1 MSTRRQMEITPELM
15 LRAYR
20 IGLFPMAESR
30 DAQTL
35 YWLDPEQRGVIP
47 LEEFHLPRRLARRV
61 RQSPYAVTADTAF
74 EAVIDACA
82 APRPNSN
89 DSWINEEIRRLFLAL
104 HAQGHAHSLEAWRE
118 GELVGGLYGVALGA
132 AFFGESMFSRAD
144 DASKIALVHLVAR
157 LRLGGFTL
165 LDAQFQTEHLAQFG
179 TREVPR
185 NLYKQLLADAVEK
198 PAEFQA
204 APEPAI
210 LAAELERM
218 RQKPG

>member
-61 RQSPYAVTADTAF
+61 RQAPYVITADREF

-82 APRPNSN
+82 APRPNST

-104 HAQGHAHSLEAWRE
+104 HNQGHAHSLEAWRD
-118 GELVGGLYGVALGA
+118 GTLVGGLYGVALGG

-185 NLYKQLLADAVEK
+185 TLYKQLLTEAVEK
-198 PAEFQA
+198 PARFLA
-204 APEPAI
+204 TPEPA
-210 LAAELERM
+210 LLTAELERM

>member
-61 RQSPYAVTADTAF
+61 RQSPYAITADREF

-89 DSWINEEIRRLFLAL
+89 DSWINAEIRRLFLAL
-104 HAQGHAHSLEAWRE
+104 HTQGHAHSLEAWRE

-185 NLYKQLLADAVEK
+185 ALYKQLLSDAVEK
-198 PAEFQA
+198 PAAFQA
-204 APEPAI
+204 MPDPA
-210 LAAELERM
+210 LLTAELERM